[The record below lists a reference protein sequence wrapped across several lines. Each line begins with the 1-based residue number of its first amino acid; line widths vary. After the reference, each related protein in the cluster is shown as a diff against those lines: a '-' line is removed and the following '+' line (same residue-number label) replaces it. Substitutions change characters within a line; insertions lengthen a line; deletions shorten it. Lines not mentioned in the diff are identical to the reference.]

1 MLRLQVILPVAQVCV
16 FWNFLSTPQ
25 YIVCHYLGRKLWL
38 SQSLRFQVLATL
50 ISHSKYRYFTVI
62 LLLERKLW
70 PSQSLRLQQ
79 SVLYLELFC
88 VFSLIHWWRIF
99 KSSARFDRTNTL
111 RNMSK
116 ALHSGECVSC
126 MAPCLTKGGATFDLL
141 TSQAQLWFLGVRFIF
156 INRIRPGRTQVVQD
170 ELVNHG

>member
-1 MLRLQVILPVAQVCV
+1 MQLYLERNIWPSQMLRLQVILPVAQVCV

-79 SVLYLELFC
+79 SVLYLELFY
-88 VFSLIHWWRIF
+88 VYFHWY
-99 KSSARFDRTNTL
+99 T
-111 RNMSK
+111 
-116 ALHSGECVSC
+116 
-126 MAPCLTKGGATFDLL
+126 GGASS
-141 TSQAQLWFLGVRFIF
+141 SQAQGL
-156 INRIRPGRTQVVQD
+156 T
-170 ELVNHG
+170 ELIHSEICLRHHTVESVSPVWRHVWPKEAQPLTSSLHRRNFDFWELDLFS